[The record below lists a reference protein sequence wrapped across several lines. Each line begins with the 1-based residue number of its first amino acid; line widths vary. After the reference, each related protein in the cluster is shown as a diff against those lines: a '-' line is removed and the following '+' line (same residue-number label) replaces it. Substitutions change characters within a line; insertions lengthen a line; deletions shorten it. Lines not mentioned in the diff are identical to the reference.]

1 MLLEKLKEQDNFTN
15 HEKEAA
21 GYILDMQSC
30 WINPDRRICFEQIID
45 CVLGSMNGYGLWI
58 FMIEE
63 KKC

>member
-30 WINPDRRICFEQIID
+30 WINPDRRICFEPLLQ
-45 CVLGSMNGYGLWI
+45 
-58 FMIEE
+58 
-63 KKC
+63 